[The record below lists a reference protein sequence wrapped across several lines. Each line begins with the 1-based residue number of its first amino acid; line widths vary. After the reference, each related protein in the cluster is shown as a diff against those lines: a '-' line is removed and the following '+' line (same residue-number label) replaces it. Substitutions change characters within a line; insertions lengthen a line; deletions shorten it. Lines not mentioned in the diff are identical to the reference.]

1 MKLAIVGVTG
11 LVGEVLLK
19 VSEERNLPVSE
30 LIPVASEKSEGK
42 YIEFNKT
49 KYKITS
55 VEEAVDRKPDIA
67 IFSAGSEVS
76 LKYAPAFAEN
86 GTFVI
91 DNSSAW
97 RMHPDKKLIV
107 PEINGDLLTEKD
119 KIIANPNC
127 STIQML
133 MVLYPLHKKYK
144 IKRVVVSTYQSVTG
158 TGKKAVEQLKNEREN
173 IHGKKVYPHRIDKN
187 CLPHCDV
194 FTKNGY
200 TKEEDKLVNET
211 HKILDRNINV
221 TATAVRVPVVGGHSE
236 AVNIEFENDF
246 ELSEIYKLLEEM
258 PGVVVYDEPENDI
271 YPMPLVA
278 EGKDDVFVGRI
289 RRDFSQVKSL
299 NLWIVADNLRKGA
312 ATNAVQIAELLIK
325 KNFTK

>member
-1 MKLAIVGVTG
+1 MKIAIIGVTG

-19 VSEERNLPVSE
+19 VLEERNFPATDI
-30 LIPVASEKSEGK
+30 IPVASEKSEGK
-42 YIEFNKT
+42 HISFKNT
-49 KYKITS
+49 DYKIRS
-55 VEEAVDRKPDIA
+55 AEEALNEKPDIA
-67 IFSAGSEVS
+67 IFSAGSEIS
-76 LKYAPAFAEN
+76 LKYAPKFAEN

-97 RMHPDKKLIV
+97 RMHPDKKLII

-133 MVLYPLHKKYK
+133 MVLSPLHKKYG

-158 TGKKAVEQLKNEREN
+158 TGKEALQQLKDERIN
-173 IHGKKVYPHRIDKN
+173 IHEEKAYPHRIDLN

-211 HKILDRNINV
+211 HKILSRDINV

-236 AVNIEFENDF
+236 SVNIEFSADY
-246 ELSEIYKLLEEM
+246 ELAEIYKLLNEM
-258 PGVVVYDEPENDI
+258 SGVTVYDEPENNI
-271 YPMPLVA
+271 YPMPIIA
-278 EGKDDVFVGRI
+278 EGKDEVFVGRI
-289 RRDFSQVKSL
+289 RRDFSQENSL

-325 KNFTK
+325 KNFV